1 LLNEIL
7 SSPITKVDYVE
18 LDPLLIK
25 LVKQYPTPLTEREL
39 ADKRVKIINTD
50 GRLFVRSAAEKYDV
64 ILVGLSKPQDLSVN
78 RFFSR
83 EFFELTKKRLN
94 PSGVFA
100 ICLPGSLS
108 YLSQELKDVN
118 ASVINGLKQAY
129 GYVRI
134 IPGDYNM
141 LIASE
146 SGTVMEVVPSLIT
159 QRLKER
165 KIEPGILVPGYLD
178 YRLSERWVDWFSQA
192 SVGATKEVNRDLR
205 PIAVLEM
212 MALWTKQFSPMTS
225 FILGQAKKL
234 NFVLPAIVILACS
247 VMVGMF
253 KNKRLVLAYGI
264 AATGFF
270 GMFANVALILAYQVR
285 YGYLYYQIGVLVSLF
300 MAGAAI
306 GSLLMMRLMQKQDNH
321 KLILWLEAGMI
332 IFTLSLPALILS
344 KIFMIL
350 FLIPGFFV
358 GAQFPLA
365 AKMYGKGEGE
375 ASGVL
380 YGADLMGGWLAGM
393 VGGIILLPV
402 FGLWKMCLVMVML
415 KLSSLVLL
423 LVERRG

>member
-1 LLNEIL
+1 M
-7 SSPITKVDYVE
+7 
-18 LDPLLIK
+18 
-25 LVKQYPTPLTEREL
+25 
-39 ADKRVKIINTD
+39 
-50 GRLFVRSAAEKYDV
+50 
-64 ILVGLSKPQDLSVN
+64 SVN

-94 PSGVFA
+94 PGGVFA

-118 ASVINGLKQAY
+118 ASVIKGLRQAY

-146 SGTVMEVVPSLIT
+146 SGAVMEVAPNLIT

-247 VMVGMF
+247 VMVG
-253 KNKRLVLAYGI
+253 K
-264 AATGFF
+264 
-270 GMFANVALILAYQVR
+270 
-285 YGYLYYQIGVLVSLF
+285 IG
-300 MAGAAI
+300 
-306 GSLLMMRLMQKQDNH
+306 R
-321 KLILWLEAGMI
+321 
-332 IFTLSLPALILS
+332 
-344 KIFMIL
+344 
-350 FLIPGFFV
+350 
-358 GAQFPLA
+358 
-365 AKMYGKGEGE
+365 
-375 ASGVL
+375 AS
-380 YGADLMGGWLAGM
+380 
-393 VGGIILLPV
+393 
-402 FGLWKMCLVMVML
+402 
-415 KLSSLVLL
+415 
-423 LVERRG
+423 